1 MIEYFMI
8 ITTTALFGGL
18 HSGMSATRVKN
29 RFIDRYGREGYS
41 RLFNITSI
49 LSFLLAFLSVGYW
62 DWLYFIVDSASV
74 NLLLFALGI
83 GLLVAGMY
91 VAISASRVISVSAVA
106 DMRTDREAELVT
118 SGLYARVRH
127 PLYLATVLVFLALP
141 VLYPAITIGVF
152 SLSMIVYTLI
162 GARLEE
168 RKLVS
173 QYGDAYRNYRK
184 TAGFIL
190 PCL

>member
-8 ITTTALFGGL
+8 ITAIALFGCL

-29 RFIDRYGREGYS
+29 RFIDSYGREGYS

-83 GLLVAGMY
+83 GFLVAGMY
-91 VAISASRVISVSAVA
+91 VAIRTSRVISVSAVA

-173 QYGDAYRNYRK
+173 QYGDAYRDYRK